1 LDGVK
6 DLYAALG
13 CPERDPEQGA
23 TLGETRGNKHRLRF
37 HASGLTDV
45 AEMELQLLAVE

>member
-1 LDGVK
+1 VK

-13 CPERDPEQGA
+13 CLERDPEQGA

-37 HASGLTDV
+37 HASKLTDV
-45 AEMELQLLAVE
+45 AEMELQLVAVE

>member
-1 LDGVK
+1 VK
-6 DLYAALG
+6 DLYDTLG

-37 HASGLTDV
+37 HASELTDV
-45 AEMELQLLAVE
+45 PEMELQLLAVE